1 MPFFF
6 CLSALKIFKSEEWE
20 SFEGPDGAL
29 PLPSGGKMPLH
40 PSDCSSPP
48 GPSNCPSFADVL
60 PPFSFR
66 LIFPFPREKRRN
78 WHKFNCPRNVPK
90 GAIVAPF
97 ARRPQQ
103 KHISIHLFIHLI
115 SGSAMAVPNSVTP
128 RHWTAKKK
136 MNEQKNECQ
145 KKKTYFTQ
153 KIGPFDPIGHIQR
166 GYWLIIDDDD
176 IPTR

>member
-1 MPFFF
+1 
-6 CLSALKIFKSEEWE
+6 
-20 SFEGPDGAL
+20 
-29 PLPSGGKMPLH
+29 
-40 PSDCSSPP
+40 
-48 GPSNCPSFADVL
+48 
-60 PPFSFR
+60 
-66 LIFPFPREKRRN
+66 
-78 WHKFNCPRNVPK
+78 
-90 GAIVAPF
+90 
-97 ARRPQQ
+97 
-103 KHISIHLFIHLI
+103 
-115 SGSAMAVPNSVTP
+115 MAVPNSVTP